1 MKANNISFLKVTLH
15 GLEKKGEQ
23 HEIRL
28 GPDFVMLTIVKPLQQ
43 KQKPGL
49 KPAAGTAVVS
59 IEDVLSARVAFE
71 RYQHEDHRQKMEVSR
86 LLAKYLPVN
95 AGRSKKVEPEGISE
109 LQRCRLR
116 VCLYTMSN
124 HLVAYGFSDD
134 ITNSGDK
141 VIL

>member
-1 MKANNISFLKVTLH
+1 
-15 GLEKKGEQ
+15 
-23 HEIRL
+23 
-28 GPDFVMLTIVKPLQQ
+28 MLTIVKPLQQ

-49 KPAAGTAVVS
+49 KPAATAVVS

-71 RYQHEDHRQKMEVSR
+71 RYEHEDHRQKMEVSR
-86 LLAKYLPVN
+86 LLAKYLPAN
-95 AGRSKKVEPEGISE
+95 AGRKKVDSEEHHEDSPPGGISE

>member
-1 MKANNISFLKVTLH
+1 
-15 GLEKKGEQ
+15 
-23 HEIRL
+23 
-28 GPDFVMLTIVKPLQQ
+28 MLTIVKPLQQ

-49 KPAAGTAVVS
+49 KPAAATAVVS

-86 LLAKYLPVN
+86 LLAKYLPV
-95 AGRSKKVEPEGISE
+95 SKKMEPEAADISE

-124 HLVAYGFSDD
+124 HLVAFGFSDD

>member
-1 MKANNISFLKVTLH
+1 M
-15 GLEKKGEQ
+15 EKKGEQ

-43 KQKPGL
+43 KQKPT
-49 KPAAGTAVVS
+49 AAATAVVS

-86 LLAKYLPVN
+86 LLAKYLPL
-95 AGRSKKVEPEGISE
+95 GKKVEPEGISE

-124 HLVAYGFSDD
+124 HLVAFGFSDD

>member
-1 MKANNISFLKVTLH
+1 M
-15 GLEKKGEQ
+15 EKKGEQ

-49 KPAAGTAVVS
+49 KPAATAVVS

-86 LLAKYLPVN
+86 LLAKYLPGN
-95 AGRSKKVEPEGISE
+95 AGRSSKKVEPEEHHSEAADISE

>member
-1 MKANNISFLKVTLH
+1 M
-15 GLEKKGEQ
+15 EKKGEQ

-49 KPAAGTAVVS
+49 KPAATAVVS

-95 AGRSKKVEPEGISE
+95 VGRSSKKVEPEEHHIEVDSPGISE

-141 VIL
+141 VNL

>member
-1 MKANNISFLKVTLH
+1 M
-15 GLEKKGEQ
+15 EKKGEQ

-86 LLAKYLPVN
+86 LLAKYLPV
-95 AGRSKKVEPEGISE
+95 SKKVEPEATGISE

>member
-1 MKANNISFLKVTLH
+1 
-15 GLEKKGEQ
+15 
-23 HEIRL
+23 
-28 GPDFVMLTIVKPLQQ
+28 MLTIVKPLQQ
-43 KQKPGL
+43 KQKPT
-49 KPAAGTAVVS
+49 AAATAVVS

-95 AGRSKKVEPEGISE
+95 AGRSSSKKVEPEAADISE

-124 HLVAYGFSDD
+124 HLVAFGFSDD

-141 VIL
+141 VNL

>member
-1 MKANNISFLKVTLH
+1 
-15 GLEKKGEQ
+15 
-23 HEIRL
+23 
-28 GPDFVMLTIVKPLQQ
+28 MLTIVKPLQQ

-49 KPAAGTAVVS
+49 KPAAATAVVS

-86 LLAKYLPVN
+86 LLAKYLPT
-95 AGRSKKVEPEGISE
+95 KKVEPEAADISE

-124 HLVAYGFSDD
+124 HLVAFGFSDD

>member
-1 MKANNISFLKVTLH
+1 M
-15 GLEKKGEQ
+15 EKKGEQ

-49 KPAAGTAVVS
+49 KQAAVVS

-71 RYQHEDHRQKMEVSR
+71 RYEHEDHRQKMEVSR
-86 LLAKYLPVN
+86 LLAKYLPAN
-95 AGRSKKVEPEGISE
+95 AGRKKVDSEEHHEADSPPGGISE

-124 HLVAYGFSDD
+124 NLVAYGFSDD

-141 VIL
+141 VNL